1 MSVNLI
7 ILLLIS
13 PLVGFLINGLFG
25 RWLRNTEKLSGWIAC
40 LAVLVS
46 LICSVIVFTHV
57 KGGAELN
64 QTLYQWIAA
73 ESHEYSKTELGS
85 GESATPLFE
94 WITGNFAFNIG
105 FHVDSLTAVMLLIIT
120 GIGFLIHVYS
130 IGYMHGDPGYT
141 RYFAYLNLFVFA
153 MLILVLADNYLMM
166 FVGWEGVGLCSYL
179 LIGFWY
185 EKKSATDA
193 GKKAFIVN
201 RIGDFGFL
209 LGMFTLF
216 AAFGTLD
223 FIPIFEQAEFFE
235 RAESTGSNLVFGA
248 STLAVATLLLFVGAV
263 GKSAQIPLY
272 VWLPDAMEGP
282 TPVSALIHAATMVT
296 AGVYMVAR
304 SSVLFDLAG
313 TGDVVAWIGVLT
325 AAFAAIMALAA
336 NDIKRV
342 LAYST
347 VSQLGYMF
355 VGVGIGAYASGIFH
369 LMTHAFFKGLMFLTA
384 GSVMHAM
391 SNELDMRRMGG
402 LRSKLPITH
411 ITFLVGALAISGFP
425 LLSGFWSKDEIL
437 HSAWEKGHP
446 IIYVIGL
453 VTAFLTAFYMF
464 RLIFGTFYGKSRVD
478 SQVHPHE
485 SPPIMWVPLAI
496 LAIPSALIGLALL
509 SWKGHDSAFHHFIG
523 GVFSHHGEKAAH
535 HADNVLLFMAI
546 SSIVGIAGI
555 ALAWV
560 KYRDW
565 TPLAQPQSAIH
576 KLAAEKFY
584 VDEIYNAVFV
594 QPIKKVSQFVLWRGL
609 DVSIIDGTVNGVAF
623 VVRTV
628 GGSLRRFQTGVVQSY
643 IVSMVIGIIIFLA
656 YYLFIR

>member
-13 PLVGFLINGLFG
+13 PLIGFLINGLFG
-25 RWLRNTEKLSGWIAC
+25 KWLRNAEKLSGWIAC

-64 QTLYQWIAA
+64 QTLYEWIA
-73 ESHEYSKTELGS
+73 
-85 GESATPLFE
+85 GES
-94 WITGNFAFNIG
+94 FAFTIG
-105 FHVDSLTAVMLLIIT
+105 FHVDSLTVVMLLIIT

-130 IGYMHGDPGYT
+130 IGYMHGDTGYT

-216 AAFGTLD
+216 AAFGSLD
-223 FIPIFEQAEFFE
+223 FVPIFEH
-235 RAESTGSNLVFGA
+235 AESGGFNQVFGA

-304 SSVLFDLAG
+304 SSVLFELAG
-313 TGDVVAWIGVLT
+313 TGDVVAWVGVLT
-325 AAFAAIMALAA
+325 AIFAAIMALAA

-391 SNELDMRRMGG
+391 SNELDMRKMGG

-411 ITFLVGALAISGFP
+411 VTFLVGALAISGFP

-485 SPPIMWVPLAI
+485 SPPVMWVPLAI
-496 LAIPSALIGLALL
+496 LAIPSAFIGLAIL
-509 SWKGHDSAFHHFIG
+509 SWKGHGSAFHHFIG
-523 GVFSHHGEKAAH
+523 GVFSHHGEKAAR
-535 HADNVLLFMAI
+535 HADNVPLFMVI

-565 TPLAQPQSAIH
+565 TPLTQPRSAIH
-576 KLAAEKFY
+576 KLAADKFY

-594 QPIKKVSQFVLWRGL
+594 QTIKNISQFVLWRGM
-609 DVSIIDGTVNGVAF
+609 DVSIIDGFVNGVAF

-643 IVSMVIGIIIFLA
+643 ILSMVIGIIIFLA
-656 YYLFIR
+656 YYLFIQ

>member
-7 ILLLIS
+7 IILLIS
-13 PLVGFLINGLFG
+13 PLIGFLINGLFG
-25 RWLRNTEKLSGWIAC
+25 KWLKNAEKLSGQIAC
-40 LAVLVS
+40 LTVLVS
-46 LICSVIVFTHV
+46 FICSIVVFFAV
-57 KGGAELN
+57 KGGASLD
-64 QTLYQWIAA
+64 QTVYEWIA
-73 ESHEYSKTELGS
+73 
-85 GESATPLFE
+85 GES
-94 WITGNFAFNIG
+94 FAFNIG
-105 FHVDSLTAVMLLIIT
+105 FHVDSLTAIMLLVIT

-130 IGYMHGDPGYT
+130 IGYMHGDAGYT

-153 MLILVLADNYLMM
+153 MLILVLANNYLMM

-223 FIPIFEQAEFFE
+223 FHPIFEA
-235 RAESTGSNLVFGA
+235 ANESHKAMLQ
-248 STLAVATLLLFVGAV
+248 VATLLLFVGAV

-304 SSVLFDLAG
+304 SSVLFDLAH
-313 TGDVVAWIGVLT
+313 TGAVVAWIGVLT
-325 AAFAAIMALAA
+325 AVFAATMALAA

-355 VGVGIGAYASGIFH
+355 VGVGVGAYASGIFH

-391 SNELDMRRMGG
+391 SNELDMRKMGG

-411 ITFLVGALAISGFP
+411 ATFLVGALAISGFP

-437 HSAWEKGHP
+437 HSAWENGYP
-446 IIYVIGL
+446 LIYAIGL

-464 RLIFGTFYGKSRVD
+464 RLIFGTFYGRSRID
-478 SQVHPHE
+478 SHAASHLHE
-485 SPPIMWVPLAI
+485 SPPVMWVPLAI
-496 LAIPSALIGLALL
+496 LAIPSALIGLLLL
-509 SWKGHDSAFHHFIG
+509 SWKGHSSAFHHFVG
-523 GVFSHHGEKAAH
+523 GVFAHHGEEAAH
-535 HADNVLLFMAI
+535 GAAGNVILFMVI

-560 KYRDW
+560 KYRNW
-565 TPLAQPQSAIH
+565 TPVARPKGVLH
-576 KLAAEKFY
+576 KLVAEKFY
-584 VDEIYNAVFV
+584 VDEIYNAIFV
-594 QPIKKVSQFVLWRGL
+594 QPIKNISQYLLWRIL
-609 DVSIIDGTVNGVAF
+609 DASIIDGIVNGVAF
-623 VVRTV
+623 VVRAT
-628 GGSLRRFQTGVVQSY
+628 GGSLRRLQTGVVQSY
-643 IVSMVIGIIIFLA
+643 IASMVVGIVIFLA
-656 YYLFIR
+656 YYLLIR

>member
-1 MSVNLI
+1 MVEKFREGEWVDCVPCRPSLTY
-7 ILLLIS
+7 
-13 PLVGFLINGLFG
+13 LFG
-25 RWLRNTEKLSGWIAC
+25 DRIYPRQRRCGAKPNALRMDCRESFEFSKI
-40 LAVLVS
+40 VLGS
-46 LICSVIVFTHV
+46 
-57 KGGAELN
+57 
-64 QTLYQWIAA
+64 A
-73 ESHEYSKTELGS
+73 ESP
-85 GESATPLFE
+85 TPLFE

-130 IGYMHGDPGYT
+130 IGYMHGDTGYT

-216 AAFGTLD
+216 AAFGSLD
-223 FIPIFEQAEFFE
+223 FVPIFEH
-235 RAESTGSNLVFGA
+235 AESGGFNQVFGA

-304 SSVLFDLAG
+304 SSVLFELAG
-313 TGDVVAWIGVLT
+313 TGDVVAWVGVLT
-325 AAFAAIMALAA
+325 AIFAAIMALAA

-391 SNELDMRRMGG
+391 SNELDMRKMGG

-411 ITFLVGALAISGFP
+411 VTFLVGALAISGFP

-437 HSAWEKGHP
+437 HSAWEKGHH

-485 SPPIMWVPLAI
+485 SPPVMWVPLAI
-496 LAIPSALIGLALL
+496 LAIPSAFIGLAIL
-509 SWKGHDSAFHHFIG
+509 SWKGHGSAFHHFIG
-523 GVFSHHGEKAAH
+523 GVFSHHGEKAAR
-535 HADNVLLFMAI
+535 HADNVPLFMVI

-565 TPLAQPQSAIH
+565 TPLTQPRSAIH
-576 KLAAEKFY
+576 KLAADKFY

-594 QPIKKVSQFVLWRGL
+594 QPIKNISQFVLWRGM
-609 DVSIIDGTVNGVAF
+609 DVSIIDGFVNGVAF

-643 IVSMVIGIIIFLA
+643 ILSMVIGIIIFLA
-656 YYLFIR
+656 YYLFIQ

>member
-13 PLVGFLINGLFG
+13 PLIGFLINGLFG
-25 RWLRNTEKLSGWIAC
+25 KWLRNSEKVSGWIAC

-46 LICSVIVFTHV
+46 RVCSVIVFTHV

-64 QTLYQWIAA
+64 QTLYEWIA
-73 ESHEYSKTELGS
+73 
-85 GESATPLFE
+85 GES
-94 WITGNFAFNIG
+94 FAFTIG
-105 FHVDSLTAVMLLIIT
+105 FHVDSLTVVMLLIIT

-130 IGYMHGDPGYT
+130 IGYMHGDTGYT

-216 AAFGTLD
+216 AAFGSLD
-223 FIPIFEQAEFFE
+223 FVPIFEH
-235 RAESTGSNLVFGA
+235 AESGGFNQVFGA

-304 SSVLFDLAG
+304 SSVLFELAG
-313 TGDVVAWIGVLT
+313 TGDVVAWVGVLT
-325 AAFAAIMALAA
+325 AIFAAIMALAA

-391 SNELDMRRMGG
+391 SNELDMRKMGG

-411 ITFLVGALAISGFP
+411 VTFLVGALAISGFP

-485 SPPIMWVPLAI
+485 SPPVMWVPLAI
-496 LAIPSALIGLALL
+496 LAIPSAFIGLAIL
-509 SWKGHDSAFHHFIG
+509 SWKGHGSAFHHFIG
-523 GVFSHHGEKAAH
+523 GVFSHHGEKAAR
-535 HADNVLLFMAI
+535 HADNVPLFMVI

-565 TPLAQPQSAIH
+565 TPLTQPRSAIH
-576 KLAAEKFY
+576 KLAADKFY

-594 QPIKKVSQFVLWRGL
+594 QTIKNISQFVLWRGM
-609 DVSIIDGTVNGVAF
+609 DVSIIDGFVNGVAF

-643 IVSMVIGIIIFLA
+643 ILSMVIGIIIFLA
-656 YYLFIR
+656 YYLFIQ